1 MWLRRLEMIQ
11 VVKDL
16 RLKSFDCQNFQLA
29 TVTINQ
35 TSVRSFLLFEKKL
48 FFLNNRGRSSLFPE
62 RSQIVMVSINDFE
75 LRRH

>member
-35 TSVRSFLLFEKKL
+35 TSVRSFLLFEEEA
-48 FFLNNRGRSSLFPE
+48 FFFK
-62 RSQIVMVSINDFE
+62 
-75 LRRH
+75 